1 VATGVGCTWPIS
13 FRKGMIWM
21 MLKKGCSK
29 DRRSETTWKRSKEKN
44 ETNNYRN
51 KEKFKKKDCKNK
63 VYWM

>member
-1 VATGVGCTWPIS
+1 MGAGFTWRIS
-13 FRKGMIWM
+13 FGKGMTWM
-21 MLKKGCSK
+21 RLKKGCSK

-51 KEKFKKKDCKNK
+51 REKCKKKDCKNK